1 MSASYHTLVEKLAFI
16 SVLDLYISSPC
27 PFSMLFDFKGGINVW
42 QVDVCAYVVGQFVIL
57 LVFEIDVIKDCGC
70 CLGQSFRQFVEND
83 VVVQNAVEVS
93 APAFV
98 IQEITV
104 RSPVM

>member
-57 LVFEIDVIKDCGC
+57 LVFEIDVIKDCVPVPGC
-70 CLGQSFRQFVEND
+70 AALSPAARQ
-83 VVVQNAVEVS
+83 
-93 APAFV
+93 
-98 IQEITV
+98 
-104 RSPVM
+104 R

>member
-70 CLGQSFRQFVEND
+70 CFRRRTNCFL
-83 VVVQNAVEVS
+83 AS
-93 APAFV
+93 GKP
-98 IQEITV
+98 
-104 RSPVM
+104 S